1 MHRPTYIYKY
11 TYIHTYIHTYLH
23 TYIYIYIY
31 IIYIY
36 INIKGG
42 VSDFWLYVRKRG
54 GGHSDAYCVQQ
65 GGWGGLK
72 IGKKCVCN

>member
-1 MHRPTYIYKY
+1 M
-11 TYIHTYIHTYLH
+11 LH
-23 TYIYIYIY
+23 ITSGKD
-31 IIYIY
+31 
-36 INIKGG
+36 NIVFK
-42 VSDFWLYVRKRG
+42 RKKMNLVHLNEKIRLEKILGWMYARGG